1 MNANPILPGFH
12 PDPSICRVGDD
23 YYLVTS
29 SFEYFPGVPI
39 FRSTDLTGWEQ
50 IGNVL
55 DRPTQLNVTPGLES
69 ASTGIFAPTL
79 RHHDGRFW
87 LATTNFTDV
96 RKGHLIVQAADPAGA
111 WTDPVH
117 TGGGTVGIDPD
128 LAWDENGTCH
138 LTWCFPGQIM
148 QAAVDPESGRLLSE
162 PRGLWSGTGR
172 AHPEG
177 PHLFSREG
185 WWYLVIA
192 EGGTDGGHAVSIA
205 RSRSIT
211 GPFTGNPANPI
222 LTRSGTEHPVQS
234 TGHADFVELP
244 GGEWAM
250 VHLGVRPRGT
260 FPKFHVNGRET
271 FLTGITWADGWP
283 IVVEDRFTV
292 PVRDNSFVDEFR
304 TPTLHPRW
312 VSPGTD
318 PRTFTRHRPGG
329 VVLAAGRAPDAGEA
343 RRLLAVRAQD
353 PQWQVTAVI
362 PDGDACLTVRMDDAH
377 WVAVERRGEMLAAR
391 MVLGPLDQTL
401 ATAAGIGP
409 GDALAVRAVTHAE
422 AASFRA
428 GPDQLELGHL
438 TDGEFRLLATVDGR
452 YLSTEVAGGFT
463 GRVVGVEAIG
473 TDATLSRFEYLALD
487 AAAPQG

>member
-1 MNANPILPGFH
+1 MNVNPILPGFH

-39 FRSTDLTGWEQ
+39 FHSTDLIGWEQ

-55 DRPTQLNVTPGLES
+55 DRPTQLNVTPGLAS

-87 LATTNFTDV
+87 LITTNFADV
-96 RKGHLIVQAADPAGA
+96 RRGHLIVQATDPAGA

-117 TGGGTVGIDPD
+117 TGGATVGIDPD

-148 QAAVDPESGRLLSE
+148 QAAVDPESGKLLSE
-162 PRGLWSGTGR
+162 PRGLWSGTGL
-172 AHPEG
+172 AHPED
-177 PHLFSREG
+177 PHLFRRDG

-192 EGGTDGGHAVSIA
+192 EG
-205 RSRSIT
+205 
-211 GPFTGNPANPI
+211 
-222 LTRSGTEHPVQS
+222 GTEHPVQS
-234 TGHADFVELP
+234 TGHADLVELP

-260 FPKFHVNGRET
+260 FPKFHVNGRES

-283 IVVEDRFTV
+283 VVVEDRFPV
-292 PVRDNSFVDEFR
+292 PVRDNSFTDEFP

-312 VSPGTD
+312 ISPGTD
-318 PRTFTRHRPGG
+318 PRTFTRHRAGGG
-329 VVLAAGRAPDAGEA
+329 VALAAGRAPDAGQA
-343 RRLLAVRAQD
+343 KHLLAVRAQD
-353 PQWQVTAVI
+353 PQWQATAVI
-362 PDGDACLTVRMDDAH
+362 PEGDAGLTIRIDDAH
-377 WVAVERRGEMLAAR
+377 WVATERRGDVLTAR
-391 MVLGPLDQTL
+391 TVLGPLDQTL
-401 ATAAGIGP
+401 ATTTGISP
-409 GDALAVRAVTHAE
+409 SEALAVHAVTHAD

-438 TDGEFRLLATVDGR
+438 SDGEFRLLATVDGR

-473 TDATLSRFEYLALD
+473 ADATLSRFEYQAR
-487 AAAPQG
+487 